1 MVRNDNDKKNYILDI
16 QVIVKLLFVDIS
28 IFLSIRQQETDNLGN
43 WLVDFP

>member
-43 WLVDFP
+43 WIVDFP